1 MKKPVVL
8 FFARGYQA
16 HFYPSIISDKY
27 DAIFVTLTKKEKHI
41 VEEMGGTIQAFSPG
55 MNGAGTEMVIML
67 PLDTVTLT
75 GDGS

>member
-41 VEEMGGTIQAFSPG
+41 VEEMGGT
-55 MNGAGTEMVIML
+55 
-67 PLDTVTLT
+67 TVGCFEEDYALLRFKS
-75 GDGS
+75 DLLFL